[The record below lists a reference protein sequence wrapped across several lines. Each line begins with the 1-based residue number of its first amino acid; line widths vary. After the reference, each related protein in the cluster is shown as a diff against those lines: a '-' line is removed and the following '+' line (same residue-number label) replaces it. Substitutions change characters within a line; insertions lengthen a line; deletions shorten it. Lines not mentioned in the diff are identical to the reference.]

1 MPIKPTQPTTAAAVF
16 PPLLSPLLQPALPD
30 YAELQCLTHFTFL
43 RGASSPEQLVRRA
56 LTLGYSALAITD
68 ECTLAGVVKAH
79 VVAKELGVK
88 LVIGSQMQVTPED
101 GSAPFALIIL
111 AMNKNG
117 YGNLSELI
125 TLARTRVEKGAY
137 LVRPRDI
144 ADPGAELSH
153 LRALPD
159 CQLILAPGY
168 GATAEEMG
176 RQAAWLVQ
184 CAPGRARIA
193 MTLHYRARDEAHKAA
208 VMAVSDTFA
217 LPVVAT
223 GDVCMH
229 VRSFKPLQD
238 TMTAIRHGVPVAHC
252 GYLLAPNAEQHLR
265 SRLRLGNLYS
275 RAALDETVRVAN
287 LCQFSLDELRYEY
300 PHELVPDG
308 ETATSYLRSEAYL
321 GARWRYPEGMPDHV
335 QALLERELALI
346 AEMRYE
352 RYFLTVHD
360 IVRFARR
367 KQILCQGRG
376 SAANSAVCFC
386 LGVTEVDPVRGT
398 LLFERFISKERNEP
412 PDIDVDFE
420 HQRRE
425 EVIQYIYQKYGRMR
439 AALTAVVISYR
450 PRSVLRDVGTALGV
464 DLSIVERVAKA
475 SHSWGGKA
483 SLRERFLACGF
494 DPDCA
499 IADKWASLAEQMMNF
514 PRHMSQHPGGFVIS
528 HSKLSRLVPIENA
541 AMAERSII
549 QWDKDDIDAVG
560 LLKIDIL
567 ALGMLSCIRRALEL
581 VSNQRGERF
590 ELRDIP
596 AEDAATYEMICRA
609 DTVGVF
615 QIESRAQM
623 SMLPRL
629 QPRTFYDL
637 VIEVAII
644 RPGPIQGGMIHPFL
658 RRREGVDPVTYPSPA
673 METVLSRTLGIPI
686 FQEQVMQIAMVAA
699 GFSAGEADRLRRAMA
714 AWKRKGG
721 LEQFEEKLMQGM
733 AERGYAVE
741 FSASI
746 VGQIRGFAEYGFPE
760 SHAASF
766 ALLAYASSWLKCH
779 EPAAFLAALLN
790 SQPMGFYSASSLVQ
804 DARRHGVD
812 VRPIDVDISTWEARL
827 EPANNAQPAVRLGLN
842 NVRGMDRDAGWRIEE
857 ARSVRAF
864 VDINDLAA
872 RAQLTGVHLSTLASA
887 NALASLTGNRRQA
900 MWQAVGSVPGKDL
913 LRTAVIVEEELQL
926 TAPSEAENI
935 VADYRH
941 LGLTLGRHPL
951 SLLRERLTK
960 MRFIAAADL
969 NTLSNGQ
976 LARASGIVTVR
987 QRPGTAKG
995 VVFVTLEDETG
1006 NVNVIIWP
1014 SLAEQQ
1020 RKEVM
1025 GASLLGVYGIWQC
1038 QNNVRNLVAK
1048 RLVDLSHLLGELDT
1062 RSRNFH

>member
-1 MPIKPTQPTTAAAVF
+1 MHTIPVI
-16 PPLLSPLLQPALPD
+16 LPA
-30 YAELQCLTHFTFL
+30 YAELQCLSHFTFL
-43 RGASSPEQLVRRA
+43 RGASSPEQIVQRA
-56 LTLGYSALAITD
+56 STLGYHALAVTD

-79 VVAKELGVK
+79 VAAKILGVK
-88 LVIGSQMQVTPED
+88 LIIGSQMLVTPED
-101 GSAPFALIIL
+101 GSPAFTLLVL

-125 TLARTRVEKGAY
+125 TVARTRAEKGSY
-137 LVRPRDI
+137 LVLPRDI
-144 ADPGAELSH
+144 ANPAGALSH
-153 LRALPD
+153 LRGMPD
-159 CQLILAPGY
+159 CQLILCPRY
-168 GATAEEMG
+168 GATFEELDK
-176 RQAAWLVQ
+176 QAGWLLQ

-193 MTLHYRARDEAHKAA
+193 ITLHYRAKDDEHKEN
-208 VMAVSDTFA
+208 VTEISQKFG
-217 LPVVAT
+217 LPIVAT

-238 TMTAIRHGVPVAHC
+238 TMTAIRHGVPVAKC
-252 GYLLAPNAEQHLR
+252 GYRLAPNAEQHLR
-265 SRLRLGNLYS
+265 SRVRLGNLYT

-287 LCQFSLDELRYEY
+287 LCRFSLDELRYEY
-300 PHELVPDG
+300 PHELVPEG
-308 ETATSYLRSEAYL
+308 ETATSYLRAESYL
-321 GARWRYPEGMPDHV
+321 GAHWRYPAGIPDNV
-335 QALLERELALI
+335 QALLERELGLI
-346 AEMRYE
+346 AEMQYE
-352 RYFLTVHD
+352 SYFLTVYD
-360 IVRFARR
+360 IVRFARSNH
-367 KQILCQGRG
+367 ILCQGRG
-376 SAANSAVCFC
+376 SAANSAVCYC
-386 LGVTEVDPVRGT
+386 LGITEVDPVRGT

-425 EVIQYIYQKYGRMR
+425 EVIQYIYEKYGRMR

-464 DLSIVERVAKA
+464 DLSIVERVVKV
-475 SHSWGGKA
+475 SHGWGGKA
-483 SLRERFLACGF
+483 DLRERLLRCGF
-494 DPDCA
+494 DPDSA
-499 IADKWASLAEQMMNF
+499 IAEKWGQLAEQMMLF

-581 VSNQRGERF
+581 VSEQRGERF

-596 AEDAATYEMICRA
+596 AEDAATYEMICQA
-609 DTVGVF
+609 DTIGVF

-629 QPRTFYDL
+629 QPRVFYDL

-658 RRREGVDPVTYPSPA
+658 RRREGIDPVTYPSPEIEA
-673 METVLSRTLGIPI
+673 VLSRTLGIPI

-699 GFSAGEADRLRRAMA
+699 GFSAGEADQLRRAMA

-721 LEQFEEKLMQGM
+721 LEQFEEKLMLGM
-733 AERGYAVE
+733 AERGYSSE
-741 FSASI
+741 FSTSI
-746 VGQIRGFAEYGFPE
+746 IGQIRGFAEYGFPE

-790 SQPMGFYSASSLVQ
+790 SQPMGFYSPSSLVQ
-804 DARRHGVD
+804 DARRHGLEVRPVD
-812 VRPIDVDISTWEARL
+812 VCASTWEAKL
-827 EPANNAQPAVRLGLN
+827 EPIDDSQPAVRLGLN
-842 NVRGMDRDAGWRIEE
+842 NIKGLERDAGWRIEE
-857 ARSVRAF
+857 AQAVRPFSDSA
-864 VDINDLAA
+864 DLAC
-872 RAQLTGVHLSTLASA
+872 RANLNAGHLNALASA
-887 NALASLTGNRRQA
+887 NALESLSGNRRQA
-900 MWQAVGSVPGKDL
+900 MWQAVGSTPDKGL
-913 LRTAVIVEEELQL
+913 LRSAVIVEDALFLE
-926 TAPSEAENI
+926 APSEAENI

-951 SLLRERLTK
+951 ALLRSRLTK
-960 MRFIAAADL
+960 MRFLPAEVL
-969 NTLSNGQ
+969 NTFEDRQ
-976 LARASGIVTVR
+976 LARGCGIVTVR
-987 QRPGTAKG
+987 QRPETAKG

-1006 NVNVIIWP
+1006 NVNVIVWP
-1014 SLAEQQ
+1014 SLVEQQ
-1020 RKEVM
+1020 RREVM
-1025 GASLLGVYGIWQC
+1025 GASLLGVYGQWQC
-1038 QNNVRNLVAK
+1038 HNNVRNLVAK

-1062 RSRNFH
+1062 RSRDFH